1 MKSKIHD
8 YQKRNIRNMSKK
20 LVIIAFVFLS
30 QITNA
35 QVTRNLGDF
44 DEVKVFDKI
53 NVKLIE
59 ASENKIVVTG
69 ARADEVETVN
79 KNGELKIRMPFPQLL
94 SGEDIMVKLYFKNL
108 ESIAVSEGSY
118 VSSEED
124 FKQTSLDLNAKSGGE
139 INLDLNVDKVIVK
152 ANAGGIVTLSGKAK
166 NQDVVI
172 TSGGILNAK
181 DLETSQ
187 TTISVAAGGKSEIHA
202 STLVDAKV
210 RAGGSIF
217 IYGKPKQINK
227 EVFIGGTILE
237 KN

>member
-1 MKSKIHD
+1 M
-8 YQKRNIRNMSKK
+8 KK
-20 LVIIAFVFLS
+20 LVIIAFVFLC
-30 QITNA
+30 QLATA

-44 DEVKVFDKI
+44 DQVKVFDKI
-53 NVKLIE
+53 NVKLIA

-69 ARADEVETVN
+69 ARADELETVN
-79 KNGELKIRMPFPQLL
+79 KNGELKIRMPFPKLL
-94 SGEDIMVKLYFKNL
+94 SGEDITVKLYFKNL

-118 VSSEED
+118 VSSEND

-139 INLDLNVDKVIVK
+139 IKLTIAVDKVSVK
-152 ANAGGIVTLSGKAK
+152 VNSGGIVSLFGTAE
-166 NQDVVI
+166 NQEVVI

-181 DLETSQ
+181 ELATSQ

-202 STLVDAKV
+202 SILVDAKV

-217 IYGKPKQINK
+217 IYGKPKQVNQ

>member
-1 MKSKIHD
+1 MKSKIHE
-8 YQKRNIRNMSKK
+8 YQKRNSRNMSKK

-44 DEVKVFDKI
+44 DQVKVFDKI
-53 NVKLIE
+53 NVKLVE

-79 KNGELKIRMPFPQLL
+79 RNGELKIRMPFPQLL
-94 SGEDIMVKLYFKNL
+94 SGDDISVKLYFKKL

-118 VSSEED
+118 VSSEKN
-124 FKQTSLDLNAKSGGE
+124 FKQTVLDLNAKSGGE
-139 INLDLNVDKVIVK
+139 IKLEIDVDKVAVK
-152 ANAGGIVTLSGKAK
+152 ANAGGIINVSGKAK
-166 NQDVVI
+166 NQDVAI

-187 TTISVAAGGKSEIHA
+187 TTISVSAGGKSEIQA
-202 STLVDAKV
+202 SILVDAKV

-237 KN
+237 K

>member
-1 MKSKIHD
+1 MK
-8 YQKRNIRNMSKK
+8 R

-30 QITNA
+30 QFTNA

-94 SGEDIMVKLYFKNL
+94 SGDDIIVKLYFKNL

-118 VSSEED
+118 VSSEKD

-139 INLDLNVDKVIVK
+139 IKLEIDVDKVNIK

-187 TTISVAAGGKSEIHA
+187 TTISVAAGGKSEIHV

>member
-1 MKSKIHD
+1 M
-8 YQKRNIRNMSKK
+8 KK
-20 LVIIAFVFLS
+20 LVIIAFVFFS
-30 QITNA
+30 QFANA

-94 SGEDIMVKLYFKNL
+94 SGDDIIVKLYFKNL

-139 INLDLNVDKVIVK
+139 IKLEIDVDKVNIK
-152 ANAGGIVTLSGKAK
+152 AN
-166 NQDVVI
+166 
-172 TSGGILNAK
+172 
-181 DLETSQ
+181 
-187 TTISVAAGGKSEIHA
+187 AGGKSEIHA
-202 STLVDAKV
+202 SILVDAKV

-237 KN
+237 K